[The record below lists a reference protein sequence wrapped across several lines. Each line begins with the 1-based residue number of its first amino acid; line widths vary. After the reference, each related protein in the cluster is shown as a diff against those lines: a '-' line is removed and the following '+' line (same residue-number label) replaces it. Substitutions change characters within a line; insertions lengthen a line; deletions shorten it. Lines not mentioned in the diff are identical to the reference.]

1 MTDTGPG
8 TTVDDIIVT
17 GQRARGESPFAGL
30 QWPSRGGGSGD
41 QQLELGEDE
50 TGGGRGPSD
59 EEQQCATEESRRQWN
74 ADARAAE
81 AVGQFLDEALESF
94 GEEDLANREFGALL
108 CDMGGGDVVLG
119 PIVSGP
125 PIMDEN
131 GQPFV
136 YEGGRPTMDIP
147 PGGCGAGIVVGSVH
161 SHLSPGSSVP
171 SNFDFAHARWHD
183 EHNGA
188 PSNFGI
194 YIVSL
199 LPNPVTGLPEYGVSR
214 AEISDEEA
222 AAAGT
227 LEPTWVNPDAQPCPG
242 SGGGT

>member
-8 TTVDDIIVT
+8 TAVDDIIVT

-30 QWPSRGGGSGD
+30 QWPSRGGGGGD
-41 QQLELGEDE
+41 QQLELGDDE
-50 TGGGRGPSD
+50 TAGGRGPSD
-59 EEQQCATEESRRQWN
+59 EEQQCATEDSRRQWN

-147 PGGCGAGIVVGSVH
+147 PGAAE
-161 SHLSPGSSVP
+161 PG
-171 SNFDFAHARWHD
+171 
-183 EHNGA
+183 
-188 PSNFGI
+188 
-194 YIVSL
+194 
-199 LPNPVTGLPEYGVSR
+199 
-214 AEISDEEA
+214 
-222 AAAGT
+222 
-227 LEPTWVNPDAQPCPG
+227 
-242 SGGGT
+242 